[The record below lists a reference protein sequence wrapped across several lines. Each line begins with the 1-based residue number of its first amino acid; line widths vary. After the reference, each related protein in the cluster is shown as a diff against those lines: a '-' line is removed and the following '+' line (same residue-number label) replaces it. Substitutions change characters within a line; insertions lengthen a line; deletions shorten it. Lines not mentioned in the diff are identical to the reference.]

1 MVVKDVIC
9 ASERLRHIG
18 LSSLSLSSLRV
29 VVREAHT
36 ESTTPAVAA
45 AISSASS
52 SSSSTSEPSTSV
64 GVNGEEVFKKQTALW
79 RLVKASLLL
88 SSTAAIG
95 TAAYVTYALDVKQ
108 VESKVLKLKAS
119 ANVNASEDGGL
130 LDNIRKV
137 VYTTAI
143 DGVVKVAEVY
153 LDIRKS
159 LEDQVRVSVCSPLVL
174 SFGVKTNVS
183 CIMLCNSG
191 LNSQQ
196 NVQVLHVEFG

>member
-1 MVVKDVIC
+1 MIC

-52 SSSSTSEPSTSV
+52 SSSSSTSEPSTSV
-64 GVNGEEVFKKQTALW
+64 GANGEEVFKKQTALW

-95 TAAYVTYALDVKQ
+95 TAAYVTYGKGTWFFPLRIRFLKGDFM
-108 VESKVLKLKAS
+108 SK
-119 ANVNASEDGGL
+119 
-130 LDNIRKV
+130 
-137 VYTTAI
+137 
-143 DGVVKVAEVY
+143 
-153 LDIRKS
+153 
-159 LEDQVRVSVCSPLVL
+159 
-174 SFGVKTNVS
+174 KT
-183 CIMLCNSG
+183 
-191 LNSQQ
+191 
-196 NVQVLHVEFG
+196 